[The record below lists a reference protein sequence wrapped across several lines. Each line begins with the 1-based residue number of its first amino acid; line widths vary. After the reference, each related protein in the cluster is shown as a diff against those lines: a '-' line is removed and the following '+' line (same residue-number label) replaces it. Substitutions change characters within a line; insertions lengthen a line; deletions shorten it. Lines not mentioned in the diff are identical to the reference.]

1 MAHQVDLDTAGAVL
15 RQPAAPRWLIW
26 ACAVAAVGAAGVAVW
41 SMRPWPVEVAY
52 MVMLVVV
59 IAAAMI
65 DAQRLELPD
74 RITYPVLA
82 AGVVVLVAFQIS
94 GTYRGLWPG
103 LIGGAVYGGIL
114 LVAGLVSEK
123 TYALGDIKLA
133 AGLGVWLGGASV
145 DALVAGFVC
154 GQLLLLLWVLADR
167 LAHRQPRAIPA
178 GPALV
183 AGAIV
188 GLLLN

>member
-1 MAHQVDLDTAGAVL
+1 MTHQAGFDVAGVAA
-15 RQPAAPRWLIW
+15 RQPAAPRWLIRTC
-26 ACAVAAVGAAGVAVW
+26 AVVAAAVAVAAAWG
-41 SMRPWPVEVAY
+41 MRPWPVAGAY
-52 MVMLVVV
+52 LIMLLVVIV
-59 IAAAMI
+59 AAMI

-82 AGVVVLVAFQIS
+82 AGVVVLGAFQIS
-94 GTYRGLWPG
+94 GAHRGLWPG
-103 LIGGAVYGGIL
+103 LIGGTVYGGIL
-114 LVAGLVSEK
+114 LVAGLISEK

-145 DALVAGFVC
+145 DALVAGFVV
-154 GQLLLLLWVLADR
+154 GQLVLLMWVVADR
-167 LAHRQPRAIPA
+167 LVHQRPRAIPA

-183 AGAIV
+183 VGMIV